1 MPIQRKVSTR
11 FRKGRKECAKMKKKK
26 KEIKT
31 NVKKNILCIKEN
43 MLLLPNEVQ
52 ILIFQMALMNHMIM
66 WKENHTENFLNAT
79 IFIQYGKK
87 SCDWNNL
94 LNRNGYFLTL
104 DEIYLHQR
112 SYSIENCVYWYPRC
126 TDMTTPHKHILTVCD
141 KYIRKMKG
149 KFLKDEDKKLVA
161 VDIRS
166 SDLESIRNLDFERE
180 TYYCKEACQD
190 KWNIMKNLDGK
201 KESVRSHNKYW
212 FHLNCRCY
220 DCDSVRMCASRT
232 KKYHHKTITNLENK
246 KWKKS
251 CERDNDKRWMDYP
264 VYKETNGGNHTLPYN
279 YDFNTY
285 LANLPILLK
294 SGTSIEEIKYY
305 LEQLLVMQKTVRLNY
320 NKYFNYD
327 KYFKYDNYFKY
338 NKYVD
343 EYNEYKLWYEF

>member
-31 NVKKNILCIKEN
+31 NVKNIICIKEN

-52 ILIFQMALMNHMIM
+52 FLIFQMALMNHMIM
-66 WKENHTENFLNAT
+66 WKGNHTENFWNA
-79 IFIQYGKK
+79 INFIQYGKK
-87 SCDWNNL
+87 LCDWNTL
-94 LNRNGYFLTL
+94 LNRNEYFLTF

-112 SYSIENCVYWYPRC
+112 RYSIENCVYWFGGI
-126 TDMTTPHKHILTVCD
+126 DKSTPHKQILTVCD
-141 KYIRKMKG
+141 KYIRRMKG
-149 KFLKDEDKKLVA
+149 KFLKDEYKKLVA

-166 SDLESIRNLDFERE
+166 SDLDSIRDLDLLQRE
-180 TYYCKEACQD
+180 TYYCQEACQV

-201 KESVRSHNKYW
+201 KESVRSHYKYW
-212 FHLNCRCY
+212 FHLDCRCY

-251 CERDNDKRWMDYP
+251 HQRGNDKRWMDSS

-285 LANLPILLK
+285 IANLDLLLK
-294 SGTSIEEIKYY
+294 SETPIEEQIYY
-305 LEQLLVMQKTVRLNY
+305 LEQLLVMQKPVRLSL
-320 NKYFNYD
+320 NKYNEYYNFD
-327 KYFKYDNYFKY
+327 KYFKHSDKY
-338 NKYVD
+338 NKY
-343 EYNEYKLWYEF
+343 KRWYEF